1 MPGRIRDPRPD
12 ARSSL
17 SQALRPD
24 GGSTREPARHAT
36 TSADGYEGWTVDDLR
51 RRAAEFG
58 IEGRSTMRKDALI
71 EALRSR

>member
-12 ARSSL
+12 TRARL
-17 SQALRPD
+17 SEALRRD
-24 GGSTREPARHAT
+24 GDSTQEPARNS
-36 TSADGYEGWTVDDLR
+36 TSTDGYEGWTVDNLR
-51 RRAAEFG
+51 RRAAEVG